1 MWKKLLP
8 VCLGLLLVLLIIVS
22 CTQADNSSELLIPQA
37 TNTVVEVQVGQIIS
51 DTVLQ
56 LAYAQMVQS
65 NPSWPQN
72 VDAVLL
78 KTGLDLSGVSGAV
91 YFADIESNAK
101 TQNTYRGIIAS
112 GSFNESASIANIKQ
126 QKQQNLTTTVY
137 QGFTIYTE
145 TQNQSSLVFLSQSR
159 FVFDR

>member
-1 MWKKLLP
+1 MLVNRSYYPGVRKMWKKLLP

-91 YFADIESNAK
+91 YFADIE
-101 TQNTYRGIIAS
+101 
-112 GSFNESASIANIKQ
+112 
-126 QKQQNLTTTVY
+126 
-137 QGFTIYTE
+137 
-145 TQNQSSLVFLSQSR
+145 
-159 FVFDR
+159 